1 MDLRLIDAIPALADD
16 MEQIKALLM
25 ACNLPTQDLVLEHL
39 PQFLL
44 LQDEGQLI
52 GVVGLEVK
60 HSVGLLR
67 SLAVQAKFRG
77 QGFGTQLVR
86 DAESYAARIG
96 VQTLYLLTTT
106 AAQFF
111 ASLGYTETNRQQV
124 PAAIQAT
131 AEFATI
137 CPSSAVC
144 MVKRVK

>member
-1 MDLRLIDAIPALADD
+1 MNPIPARVDD
-16 MEQIKALLM
+16 FGQIKALLM
-25 ACNLPTQDLVLEHL
+25 DCNLPTQDLVLEYL

-52 GVVGLEVK
+52 GVVGLDVK

-77 QGFGTQLVR
+77 RGLGSQLVH
-86 DAESYAARIG
+86 DAESYAATIG
-96 VQTLYLLTTT
+96 VQMLYLLTTT

>member
-1 MDLRLIDAIPALADD
+1 MNPIPARVDD
-16 MEQIKALLM
+16 FGQIKALLM

-52 GVVGLEVK
+52 GVVGLEIK

-77 QGFGTQLVR
+77 RGLGSQLVR
-86 DAESYAARIG
+86 HAESYAVTIG
-96 VQTLYLLTTT
+96 VQMLYLLTTT

>member
-1 MDLRLIDAIPALADD
+1 MNPIPARVDD
-16 MEQIKALLM
+16 FGQIKALLM

-52 GVVGLEVK
+52 GVVGLEIK

-77 QGFGTQLVR
+77 RGLGSQLVR
-86 DAESYAARIG
+86 HAESYAVTIG
-96 VQTLYLLTTT
+96 VQMLYLLTTT

-124 PAAIQAT
+124 PAAIQAP

>member
-1 MDLRLIDAIPALADD
+1 MNPIPARVDD
-16 MEQIKALLM
+16 FGQIKALLM

-77 QGFGTQLVR
+77 RGLGSQLVR
-86 DAESYAARIG
+86 HAESYAATIG
-96 VQTLYLLTTT
+96 VQTLYLLTPT

-111 ASLGYTETNRQQV
+111 ASLGYTGTNRQQV

-131 AEFATI
+131 AGFATI